1 MSFAAK
7 QRQRLCSPDTIS
19 QIHHPRLSRATPP
32 AQARIVRPAPGA
44 GETSPQVRAPP
55 ARTPAE
61 TLTSGE
67 LFTVRL
73 YGCVRLRRAPRQR
86 RASPAGAATRSG
98 RASARTSGVTPTTDD
113 VGLLL
118 SQTEIHFS
126 RRETSIMVIAVIHC
140 SFPVPAGCH
149 RARAPRPVWGDQE
162 RDPCPPTACERDVR
176 APRRCRDASCCG
188 APGTCQNDRGLP
200 WQAGILIDQDL
211 I

>member
-73 YGCVRLRRAPRQR
+73 YGCARLRRASRQR
-86 RASPAGAATRSG
+86 RASPAGASTRSG
-98 RASARTSGVTPTTDD
+98 RASLARTSGVTPTTDD

-140 SFPVPAGCH
+140 SFPLPAVVTERGH
-149 RARAPRPVWGDQE
+149 PAPCGAIKSVIPAPLWIASLHAGETSALPGGAGTRPVVARQE
-162 RDPCPPTACERDVR
+162 HARTTVGCPGRQ
-176 APRRCRDASCCG
+176 AS
-188 APGTCQNDRGLP
+188 
-200 WQAGILIDQDL
+200 
-211 I
+211 

>member
-1 MSFAAK
+1 VSFAAK

-73 YGCVRLRRAPRQR
+73 YGCARLRRAPRQR
-86 RASPAGAATRSG
+86 RSLAANCSLFGSTGA
-98 RASARTSGVTPTTDD
+98 RASGAHASSAHPG
-113 VGLLL
+113 
-118 SQTEIHFS
+118 
-126 RRETSIMVIAVIHC
+126 
-140 SFPVPAGCH
+140 
-149 RARAPRPVWGDQE
+149 
-162 RDPCPPTACERDVR
+162 
-176 APRRCRDASCCG
+176 RDAP
-188 APGTCQNDRGLP
+188 APQGLP
-200 WQAGILIDQDL
+200 RAQGGLSPHERSHARRRIMSDVFSYRPTCMSVAARGARW
-211 I
+211 